1 MNNSLSATLDKSFPS
16 EQSSLGTRRVSSAAK
31 TEDGSRPKRA
41 AAMNRPDYHALHHH
55 IATPTARWLDLIHDP
70 KKYGATISGGESLHH
85 PAETDNFHRVP
96 ASSVRKQSLQDQSTI
111 PFHGRNREPFVI
123 TPDGGGYSGLGGTL
137 PSPSLTVKDVSRLVG
152 PERMVD
158 VIGMSVMKT
167 R

>member
-16 EQSSLGTRRVSSAAK
+16 EQSSLGKRRVSSAAT

-96 ASSVRKQSLQDQSTI
+96 ASSV
-111 PFHGRNREPFVI
+111 HGRNREPFVI